1 MLRSPD
7 CRYRLYLEQGRI
19 INLYDWFNAFST
31 VMESKPANA
40 KATRKKA
47 GSGKRE
53 VSDEH
58 TAEPSSSSKQQS
70 ALLYVLITPSIRSL
84 RYLKFC
90 SVDINSARARFL
102 QATAELHIMGFFKSS
117 ERRLDHVMKLSF
129 TFQ

>member
-1 MLRSPD
+1 
-7 CRYRLYLEQGRI
+7 LYLEQGRI

-70 ALLYVLITPSIRSL
+70 ALLYVFYYSIDSL
-84 RYLKFC
+84 AA
-90 SVDINSARARFL
+90 I
-102 QATAELHIMGFFKSS
+102 S
-117 ERRLDHVMKLSF
+117 EVLLC
-129 TFQ
+129 